1 MKKTIDT
8 LIDQTEECLRKYA
21 EKPNWVP
28 EDVMAV
34 KSAVSAY
41 EKLLEL
47 GEDCEE
53 ATREGMS
60 MRSFR
65 SMRGASMA
73 RGRDANTGRFVS
85 RAPRY
90 YEYDGNMTA
99 YGRGGSYGSYGPY
112 GQYDDRAM
120 GQQYSGAQNNGRGGN
135 QGQSGARSMHSI
147 NDRMIQQLE
156 MLMDEAQS
164 DYEREQV
171 REMIGIAEKKN
182 R

>member
-8 LIDQTEECLRKYA
+8 LLEQTEECLKKYA

-34 KSAVSAY
+34 KNAVSAY

-47 GEDCEE
+47 EEDCEE
-53 ATREGMS
+53 ATSNGMS
-60 MRSFR
+60 MRKYH
-65 SMRGASMA
+65 SMRGVSMA
-73 RGRDANTGRFVS
+73 RGRDANTGRYVS

-99 YGRGGSYGSYGPY
+99 YGRDGY
-112 GQYDDRAM
+112 YDGRVM
-120 GQQYSGAQNNGRGGN
+120 GRQYSGAQNDGRNTGRQN
-135 QGQSGARSMHSI
+135 DRSMHSI

-156 MLMDEAQS
+156 MLMDEAGS
-164 DYEREQV
+164 DYERDQV
-171 REMIGIAEKKN
+171 REMIAIAENKN